1 MKRTPPVEGPGLDV
15 PSDSRS
21 KMVGALLAAATP
33 DVSCGEMVVLSAFAF
48 MGCPQGDA
56 HHRNRRINL
65 GVSRRPF
72 SMAMTFRDIESGMA
86 SQFKFAADAR
96 DDGIL
101 IVTEERS
108 AFFAMYEKRTDR
120 PELVLVRRSLTAD
133 HELLAAAFQAAVS
146 KARELGWMV

>member
-108 AFFAMYEKRTDR
+108 HSSQCMRSGQTGLSWPWCADR
-120 PELVLVRRSLTAD
+120 PPLIMSCSLPPFR
-133 HELLAAAFQAAVS
+133 EVS